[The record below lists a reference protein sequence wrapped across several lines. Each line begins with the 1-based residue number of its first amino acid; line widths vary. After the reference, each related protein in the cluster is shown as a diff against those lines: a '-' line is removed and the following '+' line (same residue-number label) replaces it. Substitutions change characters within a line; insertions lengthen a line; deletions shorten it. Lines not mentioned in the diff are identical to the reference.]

1 MALGRENMAHGPL
14 KSALRTS
21 TIDNVKKSEAVA
33 EQTAMLEVELVDGDL
48 DIEEP
53 ELELLDN
60 ENMDSCD
67 PLHLYFHQMG
77 RIPLLSV
84 VDERATARKIE
95 LGTHIFAVKFD
106 LETKGI
112 RPTAS
117 LVFQNII
124 RDFVQATEIIHR
136 LREKLDLPQ
145 VTNFYQIVTD
155 QKFKK
160 TIDDVIDQLMV
171 QSLADEMNLD
181 PQLVESRITAL
192 SLEIAVLP
200 EFVLD
205 AIGNKTALDDVPILL
220 TEKEFVGKLD
230 AEQVYLNEYL
240 EDLESER
247 NKAKDYL
254 IESNLRLVISIA
266 KKYGGHGMSLLDL
279 IQEGNVGLMKAVEKY
294 NLHKGFKFSTYA
306 TWWIRQSVTRAIA
319 DQSRAIRVPV
329 HMVETMNKVV
339 RATRDLTQDFGRDP
353 TPEEIGKYLGLT
365 TKKVREIGK
374 LEQLPISLELPL
386 GEDGE
391 NNLGDFITDRDA
403 PQPMDGASDQLLK
416 DEIREVLSTLT
427 PREQRVL
434 QLRFGLEDGWCRT
447 LEECSL
453 EFSVTRERIR
463 QIEAKALRRLRH
475 PSRSRQLREYLE

>member
-1 MALGRENMAHGPL
+1 
-14 KSALRTS
+14 
-21 TIDNVKKSEAVA
+21 
-33 EQTAMLEVELVDGDL
+33 
-48 DIEEP
+48 
-53 ELELLDN
+53 
-60 ENMDSCD
+60 
-67 PLHLYFHQMG
+67 MG

-84 VDERATARKIE
+84 VDEKATARKIE

>member
-1 MALGRENMAHGPL
+1 
-14 KSALRTS
+14 
-21 TIDNVKKSEAVA
+21 
-33 EQTAMLEVELVDGDL
+33 
-48 DIEEP
+48 
-53 ELELLDN
+53 
-60 ENMDSCD
+60 
-67 PLHLYFHQMG
+67 MG
-77 RIPLLSV
+77 RIPQLSV

>member
-1 MALGRENMAHGPL
+1 MAHGPL

>member
-1 MALGRENMAHGPL
+1 
-14 KSALRTS
+14 
-21 TIDNVKKSEAVA
+21 
-33 EQTAMLEVELVDGDL
+33 
-48 DIEEP
+48 
-53 ELELLDN
+53 
-60 ENMDSCD
+60 
-67 PLHLYFHQMG
+67 
-77 RIPLLSV
+77 
-84 VDERATARKIE
+84 
-95 LGTHIFAVKFD
+95 
-106 LETKGI
+106 
-112 RPTAS
+112 
-117 LVFQNII
+117 
-124 RDFVQATEIIHR
+124 
-136 LREKLDLPQ
+136 LDLPQ

>member
-1 MALGRENMAHGPL
+1 
-14 KSALRTS
+14 
-21 TIDNVKKSEAVA
+21 
-33 EQTAMLEVELVDGDL
+33 
-48 DIEEP
+48 
-53 ELELLDN
+53 
-60 ENMDSCD
+60 
-67 PLHLYFHQMG
+67 
-77 RIPLLSV
+77 
-84 VDERATARKIE
+84 
-95 LGTHIFAVKFD
+95 

-181 PQLVESRITAL
+181 TQLVESRITAL
-192 SLEIAVLP
+192 SLEIAILP